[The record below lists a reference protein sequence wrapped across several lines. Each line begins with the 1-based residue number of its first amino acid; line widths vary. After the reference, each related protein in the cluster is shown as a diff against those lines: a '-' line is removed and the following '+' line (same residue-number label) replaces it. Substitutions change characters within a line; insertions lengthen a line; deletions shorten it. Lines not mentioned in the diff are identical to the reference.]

1 MTPSRQ
7 LLLLGTLCAALAL
20 IVKSAQISLAF
31 DPIPFLRALVSNL
44 AIQFLLAGVGTLWLL
59 SLCVVAWERSERRH
73 AEWCERMDEQARWD
87 AERRKEAK

>member
-1 MTPSRQ
+1 MTPARQ
-7 LLLLGTLCAALAL
+7 LTYLGIVCAALAI
-20 IVKSAQISLAF
+20 IVKAAQVSLTF
-31 DPIPFLRALVSNL
+31 DPLPFLRALVGNL
-44 AIQFLLAGVGTLWLL
+44 AIQFLLAGVGMLWLL